1 MAYVVG
7 LELNWDSMLLV
18 QDCRRFWPITT
29 AFSERVWKLSRA
41 SKQGSTRIQMP
52 VLNLC
57 SKAHNAMRDRVLQEG
72 TLECASGE
80 SDQRTSRGRQD
91 KKYLTNVRVVASQGT
106 LNRLYINSTRQ
117 HHLSP
122 LYVHGAEGQDC
133 T

>member
-1 MAYVVG
+1 MYKAVAYVVG

-80 SDQRTSRGRQD
+80 RVLRMTVYQKAVLTELYEGHPG
-91 KKYLTNVRVVASQGT
+91 KYLTNVRVVA
-106 LNRLYINSTRQ
+106 R
-117 HHLSP
+117 HLKE
-122 LYVHGAEGQDC
+122 H
-133 T
+133 